1 MKKSIILLQLLCWFY
16 TIAIAQIDPILLKA
30 QPKDSVSGTLNMD
43 AVYNRPFIDAG
54 KLPVSLGGYVEANWQ
69 HTGTDGISDGHQF
82 QFRRLTL
89 FVASTISKRIKFLSE
104 IEFEPAE
111 KEIGIEFAALD
122 IEFHPIL
129 NVRGGMIMNPIG
141 AFNQNHDGPKWEFI
155 DRPISATQLLP
166 ATWSNAGFGLFGKK
180 YNKNWMIGYE
190 LYLSSGFDN
199 SIIDNEQNKTFLP
212 AAKEN
217 IERFEELPS
226 GTPLYTSKI
235 AVRHNKIG
243 EIGISYMGGIY
254 NKWKDDGIV
263 IDDKRRLHVLAV
275 DYNTTLPQIKTFIT
289 AEWAWIKVEVP
300 KTFIEQFGS
309 NQQGGFIDIVQPII
323 KKTILGWKG
332 AVINL
337 ALRTE
342 YVDWNVGKFKS
353 SNSIIGDDIWSI
365 MPAISFRP
373 TSQTVLRLNY
383 RYLQQKDILANPP
396 AKTGGFSFG
405 ISTYF

>member
-275 DYNTTLPQIKTFIT
+275 DYNTTLPQIKTFNT

-309 NQQGGFIDIVQPII
+309 NQHGGFIDIVQPII

-342 YVDWNVGKFKS
+342 
-353 SNSIIGDDIWSI
+353 
-365 MPAISFRP
+365 
-373 TSQTVLRLNY
+373 
-383 RYLQQKDILANPP
+383 
-396 AKTGGFSFG
+396 
-405 ISTYF
+405 